1 MPWARKLYSSWNE
14 AGEPVPI
21 YWRPRADCACNK
33 LVDAAAMKVGV
44 DLGLVAKVIIDQRE
58 KALKRKKEEK
68 ERAEGGGGKKK
79 KRTGEELHFLRD
91 NLGITGPGIDAT
103 GVSKEEKEKR
113 RLDYLGGNDSSDDEE
128 EEDMPKESY
137 YVSDETDE
145 LRNLPEDDRR
155 TAFQAQYKAEVER
168 QKKLLGIK
176 SLDDLHQ
183 SFRSQ
188 VDGDDDLESIA
199 WEDG

>member
-1 MPWARKLYSSWNE
+1 ML
-14 AGEPVPI
+14 
-21 YWRPRADCACNK
+21 
-33 LVDAAAMKVGV
+33 
-44 DLGLVAKVIIDQRE
+44 IIDQRE

-68 ERAEGGGGKKK
+68 ERAEDGGGKKK
-79 KRTGEELHFLRD
+79 KRMGEDLHFLWD
-91 NLGITGPGIDAT
+91 NRGITGPGIDAT

-137 YVSDETDE
+137 YVSDETDK
-145 LRNLPEDDRR
+145 LWNLPEDDCR

-168 QKKLLGIK
+168 QKKHLGIN

-183 SFRSQ
+183 SFLDIASTSS
-188 VDGDDDLESIA
+188 LES
-199 WEDG
+199 